1 MKPPAALSS
10 ASSETLPAQ
19 ATASSPIESLL
30 QRHGPPIVLPK
41 RKENILGGL
50 KIGRTFSSEHKHP
63 YDEVGWERRDV
74 RVLTATGKALYE
86 RLGVEVP
93 AHWDENAVR
102 ITVEKYLFGSKS
114 SSPEYEDSIKQAFDR
129 IANTYTVWGWEEGYF
144 AELADA
150 RVYNEE
156 LKAML
161 VRQIWAPNSPVWFNL
176 GHWEQWR
183 WGRPDLRAVF
193 RGRGNKAY

>member
-93 AHWDENAVR
+93 AHWDENAVLPIAGVGLGGQR
-102 ITVEKYLFGSKS
+102 VGFI
-114 SSPEYEDSIKQAFDR
+114 PEAAKVGPEDR
-129 IANTYTVWGWEEGYF
+129 
-144 AELADA
+144 AE
-150 RVYNEE
+150 
-156 LKAML
+156 
-161 VRQIWAPNSPVWFNL
+161 Q
-176 GHWEQWR
+176 
-183 WGRPDLRAVF
+183 
-193 RGRGNKAY
+193 